1 MCTKVKHKGYA
12 HIELI
17 FLTNDFKE
25 KKKKKSKCQEFASNA
40 SNKYIFYFIY
50 HCESTCYKIEN
61 TYLIYNIL
69 NIRRTI
75 IMGAQTI

>member
-25 KKKKKSKCQEFASNA
+25 KKKKKVNVKSLHLMHRINIFSI
-40 SNKYIFYFIY
+40 SYITVSL
-50 HCESTCYKIEN
+50 HV
-61 TYLIYNIL
+61 
-69 NIRRTI
+69 IR
-75 IMGAQTI
+75 

>member
-25 KKKKKSKCQEFASNA
+25 KKKKKK
-40 SNKYIFYFIY
+40 
-50 HCESTCYKIEN
+50 
-61 TYLIYNIL
+61 
-69 NIRRTI
+69 
-75 IMGAQTI
+75 